1 MGRALIEGASM
12 AAPSYGI
19 SIRIQF
25 RANQVAHAIV
35 EVPSKSPARPEP
47 GIEPRGAGVPVML
60 LISSLEHGGAER
72 QVVELAN
79 ALDEDRF
86 DVTVCSLSEH
96 VPLAAGLRD
105 ADHRLVLV
113 PRKRRYDAGV
123 VWRLA
128 RLMRERRILLVHCF
142 LFDAEMAGRLAARL
156 AGVPIVV
163 SSERNSDYPRSR
175 IHEWSL
181 RATRSWFDLMI
192 ANSEAGKRFNM
203 RTLDLPESRIRVIRN
218 GVDVTRFKPGN
229 RMRLRR
235 ELGISSDAPVVGMV
249 AAFKRQKRYE
259 DFFRVAEKVLRR
271 FPEAHFLCVGEP
283 LRDNLQGSEDYH
295 GEIRRLAAQPSF
307 DGRIHFL
314 GRRQDMPDV
323 YNACDVT
330 VLTSSREG
338 TPNVLLESMA
348 CGVPVVATDV
358 ADNALLVPGG
368 DVGFIVKVGE
378 VQDMADRVAHLLAY
392 PWKRLERGRIAR
404 EWIVRE
410 CSTTALARKT
420 ADTYNELLR
429 RKRVET
435 GLLSERCRRNHVE

>member
-1 MGRALIEGASM
+1 M
-12 AAPSYGI
+12 ANAI
-19 SIRIQF
+19 AEIRPTPRIL
-25 RANQVAHAIV
+25 
-35 EVPSKSPARPEP
+35 S
-47 GIEPRGAGVPVML
+47 EPRSETSGTRVPVML

-79 ALDEDRF
+79 ALDEKRF
-86 DVTVCSLSEH
+86 EVTVCSLSEH

-105 ADHRLVLV
+105 ADQRLVLV
-113 PRKRRYDAGV
+113 PRKRKYDAGV

-128 RLMRERRILLVHCF
+128 KLMRERRIHLVHCF

-156 AGVPIVV
+156 ARVPIVV
-163 SSERNSDYPRSR
+163 SSERNSDYQRSR
-175 IHEWSL
+175 LQAWCL

-203 RTLDLPESRIRVIRN
+203 RTLDLPDSRIRVIRN
-218 GVDVTRFKPGN
+218 GVDVSRFKPGH
-229 RMRLRR
+229 RMRVRR

-259 DFFRVAEKVLRR
+259 DFFGVAERVLRR
-271 FPEAHFLCVGEP
+271 FPEAHFLCVGEA

-295 GEIRRLAAQPSF
+295 GEILRLATQPSF
-307 DGRIHFL
+307 DGRVHFL

-348 CGVPVVATDV
+348 CGIPVVATDV

-368 DVGFIVKVGE
+368 DIGFIVKVGE
-378 VQDMADRVAHLLAY
+378 VQDMADRVGHLLGD
-392 PWKRLERGRIAR
+392 PWKRLERGRVAR

-410 CSTTALARKT
+410 CSTAALARRT
-420 ADTYNELLR
+420 ADTYNELLL
-429 RKRVET
+429 RKRVDT
-435 GLLSERCRRNHVE
+435 GFLGAGGRRDRVE